1 VNRDVSG
8 TGGAARPVRERGTSR
23 RVKSRFR
30 LISGSIATAALLLA
44 MALDTKVVKIGSAAA
59 IQPGVFSPATFGAS
73 EYPKVKAEIE
83 KRAVDA
89 ATLAQALAED
99 KQAAGKRYGVATNS
113 GFEFSVKFT
122 GVAGKP
128 DFGVYPV
135 AIEGAPKALTIHV
148 QTGPA
153 IYGMDLRDASGIISF
168 GQFVNQ
174 IDYQNA
180 GGALN
185 KEMKKQVM
193 AKIDAEKLEGK
204 TISVVG
210 AFKLGKPDDWMV
222 TPVRLDVK

>member
-1 VNRDVSG
+1 VS
-8 TGGAARPVRERGTSR
+8 RP
-23 RVKSRFR
+23 VKSRFR
-30 LISGSIATAALLLA
+30 LIFGSIATAALLIA

-59 IQPGVFSPATFGAS
+59 IQPGVFSPAAFGAS
-73 EYPKVKAEIE
+73 EFPKVQAEIE

-89 ATLAQALAED
+89 ATLAEVLAQD
-99 KQAAGKRYGVATNS
+99 KEAAGKLYGVATNS
-113 GFEFSVKFT
+113 GFEFCVKFT

-135 AIEGAPKALTIHV
+135 AVEGAPKPLVIHV

-153 IYGMDLRDASGIISF
+153 IYGTDLRDASGAISF
-168 GQFVNQ
+168 DQFVNQ

-180 GGALN
+180 GAALN

-193 AKIDAEKLEGK
+193 ARVDAAKLEGK

-210 AFKLGKPDDWMV
+210 ALKLGKPDDWMV

>member
-1 VNRDVSG
+1 VS
-8 TGGAARPVRERGTSR
+8 RP
-23 RVKSRFR
+23 VKSRFR
-30 LISGSIATAALLLA
+30 LIFGSIATAALLIA
-44 MALDTKVVKIGSAAA
+44 MALDTKVAKIGSAAA
-59 IQPGVFSPATFGAS
+59 IQPGVFSPAAFGAS
-73 EYPKVKAEIE
+73 EFPKVQAEIE

-89 ATLAQALAED
+89 ATLAEVLAQD
-99 KQAAGKRYGVATNS
+99 KEAAGKLYGVATNS
-113 GFEFSVKFT
+113 GFEFCVKFT

-135 AIEGAPKALTIHV
+135 AVEGAPKPLVIHV

-153 IYGMDLRDASGIISF
+153 IYGTDLRDATGAISF
-168 GQFVNQ
+168 DQFVNQ

-180 GGALN
+180 GAALN

-193 AKIDAEKLEGK
+193 ARVDAAKLEGK

-210 AFKLGKPDDWMV
+210 ALKLGKPDDWMV

>member
-1 VNRDVSG
+1 VS
-8 TGGAARPVRERGTSR
+8 RP
-23 RVKSRFR
+23 VKSRFR
-30 LISGSIATAALLLA
+30 LIFGSIATAALLIA

-59 IQPGVFSPATFGAS
+59 IQPGVFSPAAFGAS
-73 EYPKVKAEIE
+73 EFPKVQAEIE

-89 ATLAQALAED
+89 ATLAEVLAQD
-99 KQAAGKRYGVATNS
+99 KEAAGKLYGVATNS
-113 GFEFSVKFT
+113 GFEFCVKFT

-135 AIEGAPKALTIHV
+135 ALEGAPKPLVIHV

-153 IYGMDLRDASGIISF
+153 IYGTDLRDATGAISF
-168 GQFVNQ
+168 DQFVNQ

-180 GGALN
+180 GAALN

-193 AKIDAEKLEGK
+193 ARVDAAKLEGK

-210 AFKLGKPDDWMV
+210 ALKLGKPDDWMV

>member
-1 VNRDVSG
+1 M
-8 TGGAARPVRERGTSR
+8 SR
-23 RVKSRFR
+23 LAKSRFR
-30 LISGSIATAALLLA
+30 LIFWSVATAVLLVA

-59 IQPGVFSPATFGAS
+59 IQPGVFSPTAFGAS
-73 EYPKVKAEIE
+73 EFPKVQAEIE

-89 ATLAQALAED
+89 ATLAEALAKD
-99 KQAAGKRYGVATNS
+99 KDAAGKRYGVATNS
-113 GFEFSVKFT
+113 GFEFGVKFT

-135 AIEGAPKALTIHV
+135 AVEGAPKSLVIHV

-193 AKIDAEKLEGK
+193 AKVDSAKLEGK

-210 AFKLGKPDDWMV
+210 AFKLSKPDDWMV

>member
-1 VNRDVSG
+1 VS
-8 TGGAARPVRERGTSR
+8 RP
-23 RVKSRFR
+23 VKSRFR
-30 LISGSIATAALLLA
+30 LIFGSIATAALLIA

-59 IQPGVFSPATFGAS
+59 IQPGVFSPAAFGAS
-73 EYPKVKAEIE
+73 EFPKVQAEIE

-89 ATLAQALAED
+89 ATLAEVLAQD
-99 KQAAGKRYGVATNS
+99 KEAAGKLYGVATNS
-113 GFEFSVKFT
+113 GFEFCVKFT

-135 AIEGAPKALTIHV
+135 AVEGAPKPLVIHV

-153 IYGMDLRDASGIISF
+153 IYGTDLRDATGAISF
-168 GQFVNQ
+168 DQFVNQ

-180 GGALN
+180 GAALN

-193 AKIDAEKLEGK
+193 ARVDAAKLEGK

-210 AFKLGKPDDWMV
+210 ALKLGKPDDWMV

>member
-1 VNRDVSG
+1 VS
-8 TGGAARPVRERGTSR
+8 RP
-23 RVKSRFR
+23 VKSRDR
-30 LISGSIATAALLLA
+30 LIFGSIATAALLIA

-59 IQPGVFSPATFGAS
+59 IQPGVFSPAAFGAS
-73 EYPKVKAEIE
+73 EFPKVQAEIE

-89 ATLAQALAED
+89 ATLAEVLAQD
-99 KQAAGKRYGVATNS
+99 KEAAGKLYGVATNS
-113 GFEFSVKFT
+113 GFEFCVKFT

-135 AIEGAPKALTIHV
+135 AVEGAPKPLVIHV

-153 IYGMDLRDASGIISF
+153 IYGTDLRDATGAISF
-168 GQFVNQ
+168 DQFVNQ

-180 GGALN
+180 GAALN

-193 AKIDAEKLEGK
+193 SRVDAAKLEGK

-210 AFKLGKPDDWMV
+210 ALKLGKPDDWMV

>member
-1 VNRDVSG
+1 MS
-8 TGGAARPVRERGTSR
+8 RP
-23 RVKSRFR
+23 VKSRFR
-30 LISGSIATAALLLA
+30 LIFGSIATAALLIA

-59 IQPGVFSPATFGAS
+59 IQPGVFSPAAFGAS
-73 EYPKVKAEIE
+73 EFPKVQAEIE

-89 ATLAQALAED
+89 ATLAEVLAQD
-99 KQAAGKRYGVATNS
+99 KEAAGKLYGVATNS
-113 GFEFSVKFT
+113 GFEFCVKFT

-135 AIEGAPKALTIHV
+135 AVEGAPKPLVIHV

-153 IYGMDLRDASGIISF
+153 IYETDLRDATGAISF
-168 GQFVNQ
+168 DQFVNQ

-180 GGALN
+180 GAALN

-193 AKIDAEKLEGK
+193 ARVDAAKLEGK

-210 AFKLGKPDDWMV
+210 ALKLGKPDDWMV

>member
-1 VNRDVSG
+1 MS
-8 TGGAARPVRERGTSR
+8 RP
-23 RVKSRFR
+23 VKSRFR
-30 LISGSIATAALLLA
+30 LIFGSIATAALLIA

-59 IQPGVFSPATFGAS
+59 IQPGVFSPAAFGAS
-73 EYPKVKAEIE
+73 EFPKVQAEIE

-89 ATLAQALAED
+89 ATLAEVLAQD
-99 KQAAGKRYGVATNS
+99 KEAAGKLYGVATNS
-113 GFEFSVKFT
+113 GFEFCVKFT

-135 AIEGAPKALTIHV
+135 AVEGVPKPLVIHV

-153 IYGMDLRDASGIISF
+153 IYGTDLRDATGAISF
-168 GQFVNQ
+168 DQFVNQ

-180 GGALN
+180 GAALN

-193 AKIDAEKLEGK
+193 ARVDAAKLEGK

-210 AFKLGKPDDWMV
+210 ALKLGKPDDWMV

>member
-1 VNRDVSG
+1 MS
-8 TGGAARPVRERGTSR
+8 RP
-23 RVKSRFR
+23 VKSRFR
-30 LISGSIATAALLLA
+30 LIFASIATAALLIA

-59 IQPGVFSPATFGAS
+59 IQPGVFSPAAFGAS
-73 EYPKVKAEIE
+73 EFPKVQAEIE

-89 ATLAQALAED
+89 ATLAEVLAQD
-99 KQAAGKRYGVATNS
+99 KEAAGKLYGVATNS
-113 GFEFSVKFT
+113 GFEFCVKFT
-122 GVAGKP
+122 GVAGEP

-135 AIEGAPKALTIHV
+135 AVEGAPKPLVIHV

-153 IYGMDLRDASGIISF
+153 IYGTDLRDATGAISF
-168 GQFVNQ
+168 DQFVNQ

-180 GGALN
+180 GAALN

-193 AKIDAEKLEGK
+193 ARVDAAKLEGK

-210 AFKLGKPDDWMV
+210 ALKLGKPDDWMV

>member
-1 VNRDVSG
+1 VS
-8 TGGAARPVRERGTSR
+8 RP
-23 RVKSRFR
+23 VKSRFR
-30 LISGSIATAALLLA
+30 LIFGSIATAALLIA

-59 IQPGVFSPATFGAS
+59 IQPGVFSPAAFGAS
-73 EYPKVKAEIE
+73 EFPKVQAEIE

-89 ATLAQALAED
+89 ATLAEVLAQD
-99 KQAAGKRYGVATNS
+99 KEAAGKLYGVATNS
-113 GFEFSVKFT
+113 GFEFCVKFT

-135 AIEGAPKALTIHV
+135 AVEGAPKPLVIHV

-153 IYGMDLRDASGIISF
+153 IYGTDLRDATGAISF
-168 GQFVNQ
+168 DQFVNQ

-180 GGALN
+180 GAALN

-193 AKIDAEKLEGK
+193 ARVDAAKLEGK

-210 AFKLGKPDDWMV
+210 ALKLGKRDDWMV

>member
-1 VNRDVSG
+1 MS
-8 TGGAARPVRERGTSR
+8 RP
-23 RVKSRFR
+23 VKSRFR
-30 LISGSIATAALLLA
+30 LIFGSIATAALLIA

-59 IQPGVFSPATFGAS
+59 IQPGVFSPAAFGAS
-73 EYPKVKAEIE
+73 EFPKVQAEIE

-89 ATLAQALAED
+89 ATLAEVLAQD
-99 KQAAGKRYGVATNS
+99 KEAAGKLYGVATNS
-113 GFEFSVKFT
+113 GFEFCVKFT

-135 AIEGAPKALTIHV
+135 AVEGAPKPLVIHV

-153 IYGMDLRDASGIISF
+153 IYGTDLRDATGAISF
-168 GQFVNQ
+168 DQFVNQ

-180 GGALN
+180 GAALN

-193 AKIDAEKLEGK
+193 ARVDAAKLEGK

-210 AFKLGKPDDWMV
+210 ALKLGKPDDWMV

>member
-1 VNRDVSG
+1 VS
-8 TGGAARPVRERGTSR
+8 RPVR
-23 RVKSRFR
+23 SRFR
-30 LISGSIATAALLLA
+30 LIFGSIATAALLIA

-59 IQPGVFSPATFGAS
+59 IQPGVFSPAAFGAS
-73 EYPKVKAEIE
+73 EFPKVQAEIE

-89 ATLAQALAED
+89 ATLAEVLAQD
-99 KQAAGKRYGVATNS
+99 KEAAGKLYGVATNS
-113 GFEFSVKFT
+113 GFEFCVKFT

-135 AIEGAPKALTIHV
+135 AVEGAPKPLVIHV

-153 IYGMDLRDASGIISF
+153 IYGTDLRDATGAISF
-168 GQFVNQ
+168 DQFVNQ

-180 GGALN
+180 GAALN

-193 AKIDAEKLEGK
+193 ARVDAAKLEGK

-210 AFKLGKPDDWMV
+210 ALKLGKPDDWMV

>member
-1 VNRDVSG
+1 MS
-8 TGGAARPVRERGTSR
+8 RPF
-23 RVKSRFR
+23 KSRFR
-30 LISGSIATAALLLA
+30 LIFGSVVTAALLVA

-59 IQPGVFSPATFGAS
+59 IQPGVFSPAAFGAS
-73 EYPKVKAEIE
+73 EFPKVQAEIE

-89 ATLAQALAED
+89 ATLAEALAQD
-99 KQAAGKRYGVATNS
+99 KEAAGKRYGVATNS
-113 GFEFSVKFT
+113 GFEFGVKFT

-135 AIEGAPKALTIHV
+135 AVEGAPKSLLIHV

-153 IYGMDLRDASGIISF
+153 IYGTDLRDASGIISF
-168 GQFVNQ
+168 DQFVNQ

-193 AKIDAEKLEGK
+193 ARIDAANLEGK

-210 AFKLGKPDDWMV
+210 AFKLGKPDEWTV

>member
-1 VNRDVSG
+1 MS
-8 TGGAARPVRERGTSR
+8 RP
-23 RVKSRFR
+23 VKSRFR
-30 LISGSIATAALLLA
+30 LIFGSIATAALLIA

-59 IQPGVFSPATFGAS
+59 IQPGVFSPAAFGAS
-73 EYPKVKAEIE
+73 EFPKVQAEIE

-89 ATLAQALAED
+89 ATLAEVLAQD
-99 KQAAGKRYGVATNS
+99 KEAAGKLYGVATNS
-113 GFEFSVKFT
+113 GFEFCVKFT

-135 AIEGAPKALTIHV
+135 AVEGAPKPLVIHV

-153 IYGMDLRDASGIISF
+153 IYGTDLRDATGAISF
-168 GQFVNQ
+168 DQFVNQ

-180 GGALN
+180 GAALN

-193 AKIDAEKLEGK
+193 SRVDAAKLEGK

-210 AFKLGKPDDWMV
+210 ALKLGKPDDWMV

>member
-1 VNRDVSG
+1 VS
-8 TGGAARPVRERGTSR
+8 RP
-23 RVKSRFR
+23 VKSRFR
-30 LISGSIATAALLLA
+30 LIFGSIATAALLIA

-59 IQPGVFSPATFGAS
+59 IQPGVFSPAAFGAS
-73 EYPKVKAEIE
+73 EFPKVQAEIE

-89 ATLAQALAED
+89 ATLAEVLAQD
-99 KQAAGKRYGVATNS
+99 KEAAGKLYGVATNS
-113 GFEFSVKFT
+113 GFEFCVKFT

-135 AIEGAPKALTIHV
+135 AVEGAPKPLVIHV

-153 IYGMDLRDASGIISF
+153 IYGTDLRDATGAISF
-168 GQFVNQ
+168 DQFVNQ

-180 GGALN
+180 GAALN

-193 AKIDAEKLEGK
+193 ARVDAAKLEGK

-210 AFKLGKPDDWMV
+210 ALNLGKPDDWMV